1 MKEENYFDK
10 FVRDLEERVQ
20 QQKQRLNDLQ
30 NAEKAWEQRRAL
42 DRRYREHV
50 HQRIRYN
57 K

>member
-20 QQKQRLNDLQ
+20 QQKQRLSDLQ
-30 NAEKAWEQRRAL
+30 NAENAWEQRRTL
-42 DRRYREHV
+42 DRLYREHA